1 MKLGSAIPEALFNF
15 LLIWLS
21 PLLSPEN
28 PQKAWVIL
36 VLRCHAE
43 LKLGTRKER
52 VEGTGKRLSM
62 ASKSSMA
69 VSLRHCPCVSVCC
82 VPAPREGPGE
92 GTQAGMSEKLGSSC
106 RSDSLL
112 ALSLAYFPSSLGFS
126 LLWSIVKS
134 SV

>member
-28 PQKAWVIL
+28 PQEAWVIL

-62 ASKSSMA
+62 ASKSSIA
-69 VSLRHCPCVSVCC
+69 VSLRP
-82 VPAPREGPGE
+82 
-92 GTQAGMSEKLGSSC
+92 
-106 RSDSLL
+106 
-112 ALSLAYFPSSLGFS
+112 
-126 LLWSIVKS
+126 
-134 SV
+134 